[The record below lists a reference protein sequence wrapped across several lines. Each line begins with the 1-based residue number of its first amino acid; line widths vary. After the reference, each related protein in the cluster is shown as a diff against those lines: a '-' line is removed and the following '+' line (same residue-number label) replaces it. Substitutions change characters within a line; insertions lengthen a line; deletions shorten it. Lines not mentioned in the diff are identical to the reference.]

1 MIKLEDDIPAFL
13 PHVRSSF
20 TMCLSTVQ
28 EKTQQGYEATMEF
41 VVGKHLCHEAVM
53 GMLNDVD
60 FMRFSPSKMVVL

>member
-1 MIKLEDDIPAFL
+1 
-13 PHVRSSF
+13 
-20 TMCLSTVQ
+20 MCLSTVQ